1 MTRKH
6 QFKIHSKL
14 KDLDVRNNP
23 SLVMP
28 PKPQEQQKE
37 DEMSYTSQLRRLGQL
52 PDEKPENTIQK
63 KYERRIRLRK
73 IREATSTSEKDGE
86 GATKLG
92 CPKFGFTLAYP
103 RYWNVRTSLE

>member
-1 MTRKH
+1 
-6 QFKIHSKL
+6 
-14 KDLDVRNNP
+14 
-23 SLVMP
+23 MP

-73 IREATSTSEKDGE
+73 IREATSNSEKDGE

-92 CPKFGFTLAYP
+92 CPKSNSDFNISWDSTSLRVSLNFTL
-103 RYWNVRTSLE
+103 SI

>member
-1 MTRKH
+1 
-6 QFKIHSKL
+6 
-14 KDLDVRNNP
+14 
-23 SLVMP
+23 MP

-73 IREATSTSEKDGE
+73 IREATSNSEKDGE

-92 CPKFGFTLAYP
+92 CPLYQKIQKLGNFQKYLLRNTII
-103 RYWNVRTSLE
+103 NLET

>member
-1 MTRKH
+1 
-6 QFKIHSKL
+6 
-14 KDLDVRNNP
+14 
-23 SLVMP
+23 MP

-73 IREATSTSEKDGE
+73 IREATSNSEKDGE

-92 CPKFGFTLAYP
+92 CPSHMLPLATRIISNSISYT
-103 RYWNVRTSLE
+103 V

>member
-1 MTRKH
+1 MMSRKH
-6 QFKIHSKL
+6 QFKNHSKL

-92 CPKFGFTLAYP
+92 CPQS
-103 RYWNVRTSLE
+103 NSDSS